1 MPGWDGAGNF
11 VRSDGTRTGAAVCQE
26 QQIAGTTI
34 DPVLFDNELNTF
46 ASGLENCVTL
56 TGETTPTANLPMGG
70 YKLTGLA
77 AGSSSGDSVR
87 FEQLAEMSPVGCV
100 QMYAGP
106 SAPSGW
112 LLCDGSAVSRTGYA
126 LLFSVVGV
134 AYGSGDGSTTFN
146 LPDLRQRFPLGK
158 AASGTGATLGS
169 TGGSIDHTHGMQ
181 NHTHS
186 IASHTHTMKNHTHTV
201 NSHSHTMQAHTHS
214 VNAHDHTMQSHTHT
228 VNSHSHGAGSI
239 RGLLGG
245 ENSNQGKGLFGSFD
259 GVNTWNP
266 TNAYAFMCA
275 DLNSS
280 YSGNPWGFG
289 NGGNSDV
296 VSGITTAFSLITT
309 GSTDGTALTTNGPS
323 TANTSSTALTTNGP
337 STANTSSTA
346 LTTNA
351 PSDNTTDGTSLVT
364 GAPSNNDT
372 TTANP
377 PYIALNFIIKT

>member
-1 MPGWDGAGNF
+1 MGFSGGVF
-11 VRSDGTRTGAAVCQE
+11 TRTDGTRTGATVCQ
-26 QQIAGTTI
+26 QQQGAGTGI
-34 DPVLFDNELNTF
+34 DPTLFDNELNEIVT
-46 ASGLENCVTL
+46 GLE
-56 TGETTPTANLPMGG
+56 TALLKDGTNAATADLNMGG
-70 YKLTGLA
+70 NKLTNLA
-77 AGSSSGDSVR
+77 AGSSSSDAVTFS
-87 FEQLAEMSPVGCV
+87 QLATLSPAGSIV
-100 QMYAGP
+100 MYGGA

-112 LLCDGSAVSRTGYA
+112 LLCDGSAVSRAGYA
-126 LLFSVVGV
+126 SLFAIVGTTFGV
-134 AYGSGDGSTTFN
+134 GDGATTFN

-201 NSHSHTMQAHTHS
+201 NSHSHTMQAHTHT
-214 VNAHDHTMQSHTHT
+214 VNAHDHTMQAHTHT
-228 VNSHSHGAGSI
+228 VNSHSHSAGSI

-245 ENSNQGKGLFGSFD
+245 ENSNQGKGMFGSFD
-259 GVNTWNP
+259 GINTWNP
-266 TNAYAFMCA
+266 TGAYAFMCA

-351 PSDNTTDGTSLVT
+351 PNDNTTDGTALVT
-364 GAPSNNDT
+364 GAPSNNNT

-377 PYIALNFIIKT
+377 PYISLNFIIKT